1 MKILLHSLKS
11 NLSRALLCPRFLLSV
26 LIGIVILLMGVWDVI
41 QMRGN
46 NVTYLLFW
54 FMHLGTFQMLLVCVP
69 AMVYSDS
76 LLEDAK
82 GASVRFSVQR
92 IGVTTY
98 LAVRYVATILVGFI
112 VMVVSCGAF
121 FGGLSL
127 FMPVDDA
134 AGNMVLADIVT
145 GSYIQLVR
153 EGKCLEYILVN
164 ILHQGICG
172 MFYAG
177 FALMCS
183 AFIDNS
189 FVVVAAPLLLYQ
201 WSGTIRD
208 LLGLGYSFADIQF
221 CTTDMATVA
230 EALPYAFTR
239 FFLLTVLCG
248 IVFMWRGRRCVQHA
262 V

>member
-1 MKILLHSLKS
+1 MKLLHGLKS
-11 NLSRALLCPRFLLSV
+11 NLSRAIFCPRFVLSV
-26 LIGIVILLMGVWDVI
+26 LIGVVIQLMGVWDVI
-41 QMRGN
+41 QLRGN

-54 FMHLGTFQMLLVCVP
+54 LMQLGTFQTLLVCVP

-76 LLEDAK
+76 MLEDAK

-92 IGVTTY
+92 IGVIPY
-98 LAVRYVATILVGFI
+98 LAVRYISTMLVGFL
-112 VMVVSCGAF
+112 VMIVSCGIF
-121 FGGLSL
+121 LGGLAL
-127 FMPVDDA
+127 FMPIDDA
-134 AGNMVLADIVT
+134 AGNMVLADIVN
-145 GSYIQLVR
+145 GCYAQLVR
-153 EGKCLEYILVN
+153 EGKFLAYILVN

-177 FALMCS
+177 FALCCS

-201 WSGTIRD
+201 WCGTLRD
-208 LLGLGYSFADIQF
+208 LLGLKYSLADIQF
-221 CTTDMATVA
+221 CTAELSTVA
-230 EALPYAFTR
+230 EALPYTFAR

-248 IVFMWRGRRCVQHA
+248 IVFVWKGRRCVAHA